1 MRHSSL
7 RLFALRFSGQHL
19 LDLSFSDLHLL
30 VGSWFRLEPVACQGL
45 PSPPLSPWQGSW
57 ERLCRGCPGALAL
70 GLTVLVASGG
80 GLGVARAEPR
90 TITVEA
96 GDTLEQLALQQ
107 GVSLEAL
114 QVLNGIRDPRTLQ
127 IGQRLLL
134 PNRPSLAGA
143 VGPVAAPA
151 ANPAPSARKAP
162 EPLGPVEP
170 PVDGT
175 GLAASA
181 ALLLSP
187 AERRDRAELALREQ
201 SGQARWKWFNR
212 TAVDWA
218 GWKLTTSG
226 ARFTLVKASDADLG
240 VSRGAASAVAVQ
252 CETLRQTWRVN
263 GQWLPWGAAAPGSVG
278 QRIVLDLCSNTLN
291 DPAVPLPP
299 PLATSPAT
307 SPATFLATPVT
318 TAPGGSPAGS
328 PTKPGAAAPAR

>member
-1 MRHSSL
+1 MQTPWG
-7 RLFALRFSGQHL
+7 RLGR
-19 LDLSFSDLHLL
+19 
-30 VGSWFRLEPVACQGL
+30 VAQAG
-45 PSPPLSPWQGSW
+45 W
-57 ERLCRGCPGALAL
+57 AL
-70 GLTVLVASGG
+70 GLVLFGLAGG
-80 GLGVARAEPR
+80 GCGAARAQAR
-90 TITVEA
+90 TITVGA

-107 GVSLEAL
+107 GVSLEELIA
-114 QVLNGIRDPRTLQ
+114 LNGIGDPRSLQ

-134 PNRPSLAGA
+134 PNRSRPG
-143 VGPVAAPA
+143 APA
-151 ANPAPSARKAP
+151 ASTPSSPARQAP
-162 EPLGPVEP
+162 GPLGPLEP
-170 PVDGT
+170 PGDGT

-226 ARFTLVKASDADLG
+226 ARFTLVKGSDADLG

-263 GQWLPWGAAAPGSVG
+263 GQWLAWGAAAPGSVG

-291 DPAVPLPP
+291 NPAVPLPP
-299 PLATSPAT
+299 APPALNGAGP
-307 SPATFLATPVT
+307 S
-318 TAPGGSPAGS
+318 AP
-328 PTKPGAAAPAR
+328 

>member
-1 MRHSSL
+1 
-7 RLFALRFSGQHL
+7 L
-19 LDLSFSDLHLL
+19 LLL
-30 VGSWFRLEPVACQGL
+30 
-45 PSPPLSPWQGSW
+45 
-57 ERLCRGCPGALAL
+57 GASAF
-70 GLTVLVASGG
+70 GFGAAQAQAG
-80 GLGVARAEPR
+80 
-90 TITVEA
+90 TITVVA

-107 GVSLEAL
+107 GVSLGDLMA
-114 QVLNGIRDPRTLQ
+114 LNGIKDPLGLQ
-127 IGQRLLL
+127 IGQRLLV
-134 PNRPSLAGA
+134 PNRSSP
-143 VGPVAAPA
+143 
-151 ANPAPSARKAP
+151 ARKAA
-162 EPLGPVEP
+162 EPQGPVEP

-187 AERRDRAELALREQ
+187 AERRDRAELALRQQ

-218 GWKLTTSG
+218 GWKLTSSG

-299 PLATSPAT
+299 AP
-307 SPATFLATPVT
+307 PVL
-318 TAPGGSPAGS
+318 P
-328 PTKPGAAAPAR
+328 AAATAAP

>member
-1 MRHSSL
+1 MLH
-7 RLFALRFSGQHL
+7 RF
-19 LDLSFSDLHLL
+19 
-30 VGSWFRLEPVACQGL
+30 R
-45 PSPPLSPWQGSW
+45 PSPWGLGPWRPPIQAPLCGIRRVVPAGF
-57 ERLCRGCPGALAL
+57 AL
-70 GLTVLVASGG
+70 GLLL
-80 GLGVARAEPR
+80 LGARVFGFGAAQAQAR
-90 TITVEA
+90 TITVVA

-114 QVLNGIRDPRTLQ
+114 LALNGIGDPRSLQ
-127 IGQRLLL
+127 IGQRLVL
-134 PNRPSLAGA
+134 PNRSNPS
-143 VGPVAAPA
+143 APA
-151 ANPAPSARKAP
+151 RRASEPQGSAPP
-162 EPLGPVEP
+162 PL
-170 PVDGT
+170 DGT

-212 TAVDWA
+212 TVVDWA
-218 GWKLTTSG
+218 GWKLTPSG

-299 PLATSPAT
+299 AP
-307 SPATFLATPVT
+307 PVL
-318 TAPGGSPAGS
+318 
-328 PTKPGAAAPAR
+328 PGAAPAAP